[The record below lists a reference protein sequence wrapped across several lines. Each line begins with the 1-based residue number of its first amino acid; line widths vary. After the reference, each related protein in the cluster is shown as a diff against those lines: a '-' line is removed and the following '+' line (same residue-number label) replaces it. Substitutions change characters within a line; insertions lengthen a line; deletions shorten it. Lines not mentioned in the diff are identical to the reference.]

1 MGIRDDIHKLEIVVA
16 IYYNE
21 LLHGQ
26 EFMTNSGFKFGPD
39 KFTDSIILPAL
50 IEKLSRLIE
59 LRSRLIIEKHCL

>member
-1 MGIRDDIHKLEIVVA
+1 MGIRDDIHKLDIAVA

-26 EFMTNSGFKFGPD
+26 EFMTNCGFKFIIGPD
-39 KFTDSIILPAL
+39 KFTDSIILPTL

-59 LRSRLIIEKHCL
+59 LLSKLIIEKH